1 MALQLSLNS
10 LTRCGGGFARSVG
23 RCRTLR
29 LTHHTICLMLGFDME
44 SVQPNQSA
52 PVNRRPALQLDG
64 SDCLSTTF
72 AADRAF
78 LAAVCDLRRWP
89 SQTDHESRHMKAT
102 GHGYVRCEVY
112 VVGFRPRPDDNDH
125 RCGGVSVLA
134 SPAFPAAR
142 SASLGGQPGGP
153 ANGSQPTRRV
163 ALRRSPV
170 AGSRR

>member
-1 MALQLSLNS
+1 MTLQLSLNL

-23 RCRTLR
+23 GCRTLR

-52 PVNRRPALQLDG
+52 PVNRRPVLQLDG
-64 SDCLSTTF
+64 SDCLSTTV

-78 LAAVCDLRRWP
+78 PAAVSNLRRWP
-89 SQTDHESRHMKAT
+89 SQTDHDSRHMKAT

-125 RCGGVSVLA
+125 RCGGGSVLA
-134 SPAFPAAR
+134 SSARLAAR
-142 SASLGGQPGGP
+142 STSLGGQPVGP
-153 ANGSQPTRRV
+153 ANGRQQARRV
-163 ALRRSPV
+163 PMLALPA